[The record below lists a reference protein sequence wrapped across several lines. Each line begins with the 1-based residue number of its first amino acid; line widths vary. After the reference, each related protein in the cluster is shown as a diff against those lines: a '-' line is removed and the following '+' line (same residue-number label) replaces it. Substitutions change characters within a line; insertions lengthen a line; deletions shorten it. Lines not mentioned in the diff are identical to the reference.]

1 MAWKGLK
8 MLNIEQRANRPELHK
23 WVIIN
28 GIVGILKTVSQQ
40 NKNKMLLIITE
51 IFQRLYKYII

>member
-8 MLNIEQRANRPELHK
+8 MLNIEQKANRAELHK

-28 GIVGILKTVSQQ
+28 GTVGILKTVSQQ